1 MTNHHGNH
9 HVSKENERREQKG
22 SGASGHEPETAG
34 AIDTQ
39 AHRALGRIRVAI
51 GLFRLSLWRLL
62 FHGRLL
68 LSILLVGSSPG
79 ANHLREIMVAHRVRN
94 VG

>member
-1 MTNHHGNH
+1 MN
-9 HVSKENERREQKG
+9 VG
-22 SGASGHEPETAG
+22 SGGGSGPSGHDQETAG
-34 AIDTQ
+34 AIDIQ
-39 AHRALGRIRVAI
+39 AHRAMDRIHAAI
-51 GLFRLSLWRLL
+51 GLIRFSLWRLL

-68 LSILLVGSSPG
+68 LSMLLVGSSPD